1 MSARRAV
8 DVVVGLIGDSSGR
21 WLVNCRPPGTPLA
34 GSWEFPGG
42 KRQPGE
48 APLAA
53 LKRELDEELG
63 IEVLEAEP
71 VLVLEH
77 DYPDKRVYYLHSL
90 SNCDVTGTNATCA
103 QVAVGVDAALST
115 LKSERLAPRLYFPSD
130 LYNTI
135 FTDIVFSNLRVE
147 QFVFEKREDSLQ
159 LKNHIANVRSAPA
172 PVKEV
177 IAA

>member
-1 MSARRAV
+1 VTGPRAV

-21 WLVNCRPPGTPLA
+21 WLVNCRAFPDPLA

-42 KRQPGE
+42 KTQPGE

-77 DYPDKRVYYLHSL
+77 DYPDKRVRL
-90 SNCDVTGTNATCA
+90 DVWHVLLYRGR
-103 QVAVGVDAALST
+103 AAPREGQPLRWVTASECRD
-115 LKSERLAPRLYFPSD
+115 LPLLPADGPIVERLGSLRPS
-130 LYNTI
+130 
-135 FTDIVFSNLRVE
+135 SEAR
-147 QFVFEKREDSLQ
+147 
-159 LKNHIANVRSAPA
+159 
-172 PVKEV
+172 
-177 IAA
+177 